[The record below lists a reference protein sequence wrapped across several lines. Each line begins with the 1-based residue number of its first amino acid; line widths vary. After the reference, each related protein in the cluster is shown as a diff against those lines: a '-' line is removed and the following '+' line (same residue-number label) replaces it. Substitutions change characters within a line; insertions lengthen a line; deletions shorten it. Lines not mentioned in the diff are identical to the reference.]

1 MIRLLRLAFKVTMAL
16 LGVVVLYFAITFVQ
30 VWWTGRQ
37 DRAQTPTTPP
47 AGAII
52 VLGAAQWNGSPSPV
66 LAARL
71 DHAVDLYQKGVA
83 STIIVTGGKQA
94 GDRVTQGR
102 AGYDYLRKKGVPDKA
117 IKVEVD
123 GTNTFEELS
132 AASLIMRNAGL
143 GDEVVLVSDPYHLA
157 RAEGIAGEVGL
168 QATGSPADT
177 PSTPSQYAK
186 ETLAVGLGRFLGYG
200 RLSRL

>member
-1 MIRLLRLAFKVTMAL
+1 MIRLLRLAFKVALAL
-16 LGVVVLYFAITFVQ
+16 LGVVVLYVAVTFVQ

-37 DRAQTPTTPP
+37 DQATGPTSPP
-47 AGAII
+47 SGAIV

-71 DHAVDLYQKGVA
+71 DHAVELYQKGVA
-83 STIIVTGGKQA
+83 PTIIVTGGKQA

-102 AGYDYLRKKGVPDKA
+102 AGYDYLRKRGVPDKA

-132 AASLIMRNAGL
+132 AAALIMRNAGL
-143 GDEVVLVSDPYHLA
+143 GEHVVLVSDPYHLA

-168 QATGSPADT
+168 SAVGSPADT
-177 PSTPSQYAK
+177 PSSASQYAK
-186 ETLAVGLGRFLGYG
+186 ETLAVGLGRFVGYG

>member
-1 MIRLLRLAFKVTMAL
+1 MA
-16 LGVVVLYFAITFVQ
+16 VRVVLAAVALVGLYLAVTFVQ

-37 DRAQTPTTPP
+37 DQATGPTSPP
-47 AGAII
+47 SGAIV

-71 DHAVDLYQKGVA
+71 DHAVELYQKGVA
-83 STIIVTGGKQA
+83 PTIIVTGGKQA

-102 AGYDYLRKKGVPDKA
+102 AGYDYLRKRGVPDKA

-132 AASLIMRNAGL
+132 AAALIMRNAGL
-143 GDEVVLVSDPYHLA
+143 GEHVVLVSDPYHLA

-168 QATGSPADT
+168 SAVGSPADT
-177 PSTPSQYAK
+177 PSSASQYAK
-186 ETLAVGLGRFLGYG
+186 ETLAVGLGRFVGYG

>member
-1 MIRLLRLAFKVTMAL
+1 MIRLLRLAVKVVLAL
-16 LGVVVLYFAITFVQ
+16 LGVVVLYFAVTFVQ
-30 VWWTGRQ
+30 VWLTGRQ
-37 DRAQTPTTPP
+37 DQATGPTTPP
-47 AGAII
+47 TGAIV

-71 DHAVDLYQKGVA
+71 DHAVELYQKGVA

-132 AASLIMRNAGL
+132 AAALIMRNAGL
-143 GDEVVLVSDPYHLA
+143 GEHVVLVSDPYHLA

-168 QATGSPADT
+168 SAVGSPADT
-177 PSTPSQYAK
+177 PSSASQYAK

>member
-1 MIRLLRLAFKVTMAL
+1 VIRLLRLAVKVVLAL
-16 LGVVVLYFAITFVQ
+16 LGVVVLYFAVTFVQ

-37 DRAQTPTTPP
+37 DQAQTPSTPP
-47 AGAII
+47 AGAVI

-71 DHAVDLYQKGVA
+71 DHAVELYQ
-83 STIIVTGGKQA
+83 
-94 GDRVTQGR
+94 
-102 AGYDYLRKKGVPDKA
+102 KGVPDKA

-143 GDEVVLVSDPYHLA
+143 GDHVVLVSDPYHLA

-168 QATGSPADT
+168 SAVGSPADT
-177 PSTPSQYAK
+177 PATAGQYAK

>member
-1 MIRLLRLAFKVTMAL
+1 MIRLLRLAFKVALAL
-16 LGVVVLYFAITFVQ
+16 LGVVVLYVAVTFVQ

-37 DRAQTPTTPP
+37 DQATGPTSPP
-47 AGAII
+47 SGAIV

-71 DHAVDLYQKGVA
+71 DHAVELYQKGVA

-132 AASLIMRNAGL
+132 AAALIMRNAGL
-143 GDEVVLVSDPYHLA
+143 GDHVVLVSDPYHLA

-168 QATGSPADT
+168 SAVGSPADT
-177 PSTPSQYAK
+177 PSSASQYAK
-186 ETLAVGLGRFLGYG
+186 ETLAVGLGRFVGYG